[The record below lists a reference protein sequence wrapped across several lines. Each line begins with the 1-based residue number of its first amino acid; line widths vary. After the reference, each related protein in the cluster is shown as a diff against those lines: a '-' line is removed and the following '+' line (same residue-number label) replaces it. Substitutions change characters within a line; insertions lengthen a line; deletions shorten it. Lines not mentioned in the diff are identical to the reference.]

1 MKYEGLEIDGREY
14 LEKIL
19 NYSFYVPEPEI
30 AQVAEF
36 AISRLEDLVL
46 DDEKREQYQ
55 DYFREF
61 GRVLQEC
68 HFNNPRKIKRIL
80 NRYLLFISKYENEL
94 AKYDNLNTVRLII
107 LAEYFPSLFQLF
119 LKDASAV
126 KVELIKIGDSEF
138 DVKQFEGKFGVSIA
152 AIYPQLSRMNKLFN
166 LELPID
172 DIKPNLTE
180 HAQAVFS
187 ITRLT

>member
-1 MKYEGLEIDGREY
+1 MTSISGELEIMITSSLFLYQPNSSPRDVWREDRS
-14 LEKIL
+14 LDISVPFFTILLKFFPKICG
-19 NYSFYVPEPEI
+19 SIV
-30 AQVAEF
+30 
-36 AISRLEDLVL
+36 
-46 DDEKREQYQ
+46 
-55 DYFREF
+55 
-61 GRVLQEC
+61 
-68 HFNNPRKIKRIL
+68 KRIL